1 LPAGFGFDRLA
12 GEPYH
17 RQRNNESARRKVME
31 WMPVLSKVLE
41 AILIAILPPLA
52 VALVS
57 FVVAKA
63 KDVWERAKQWNP
75 TVTQYLEQ
83 AAVFAVQ
90 AAEQAGAA
98 ALIEDKKQYAIQIA
112 EAWLAANHITTDI
125 DLIDAAI
132 EKAVLE
138 LFNSDEV
145 LEPLG
150 FKESCG

>member
-1 LPAGFGFDRLA
+1 
-12 GEPYH
+12 
-17 RQRNNESARRKVME
+17 ME
-31 WMPVLSKVLE
+31 WMPILSKVIE

-52 VALVS
+52 VVLVS
-57 FVVAKA
+57 VVLAHAKKLWA
-63 KDVWERAKQWNP
+63 DLKQRYP
-75 TVTQYLEQ
+75 SVTDLVEQ

-98 ALIEDKKQYAIQIA
+98 ELIKDKKQYAIQIA

-138 LFNSDEV
+138 LFNGNDET
-145 LEPLG
+145 PTG
-150 FKESCG
+150 FEGVG

>member
-1 LPAGFGFDRLA
+1 
-12 GEPYH
+12 
-17 RQRNNESARRKVME
+17 ME
-31 WMPVLSKVLE
+31 WMPILSKVIE

-52 VALVS
+52 VVIVS
-57 FVVAKA
+57 AAVAYA
-63 KDVWERAKQWNP
+63 KKLWGDLKLRYP
-75 TVTQYLEQ
+75 SVTELIEE

-138 LFNSDEV
+138 LFNSDDETPTGYEGV
-145 LEPLG
+145 G
-150 FKESCG
+150 

>member
-1 LPAGFGFDRLA
+1 
-12 GEPYH
+12 
-17 RQRNNESARRKVME
+17 ME
-31 WMPVLSKVLE
+31 WMPILSKVIE

-52 VALVS
+52 VVIVS
-57 FVVAKA
+57 AAVAYA
-63 KDVWERAKQWNP
+63 KRLWNDLKLRYP
-75 TVTQYLEQ
+75 SVTELIEE

-138 LFNSDEV
+138 LFNGGEETPTGYEGV
-145 LEPLG
+145 G
-150 FKESCG
+150 

>member
-1 LPAGFGFDRLA
+1 
-12 GEPYH
+12 
-17 RQRNNESARRKVME
+17 ME

-41 AILIAILPPLA
+41 AILIAILPPL
-52 VALVS
+52 VAFLVS
-57 FVVAKA
+57 VGLAYVKR
-63 KDVWERAKQWNP
+63 VWGDLKQRYP
-75 TVTQYLEQ
+75 TVTELIEE

-138 LFNSDEV
+138 LFNGGEEKPAVYTGPVTKDESGLHWASGENV
-145 LEPLG
+145 ECSG
-150 FKESCG
+150 